1 MNNQKKRLAIYSELR
16 DQVGGIVPAHELLS
30 AADKLVDLFNEKNE
44 RYLSAFGTPRSTRD
58 EWAVDKMISDGGW
71 ISLSRD
77 PLMCDATDDD
87 PYFPVRMAYQNNG
100 YGVVSLP

>member
-1 MNNQKKRLAIYSELR
+1 MASHISGSR
-16 DQVGGIVPAHELLS
+16 LS
-30 AADKLVDLFNEKNE
+30 AIHPPSEIILSTAHSSRVDLGVPN
-44 RYLSAFGTPRSTRD
+44 AFGTPRSTRD

-71 ISLSRD
+71 IALSRD